1 MFFIVLFL
9 FFLFTELSQVHNK
22 HICRRLLSLDSV
34 AALSFVACQSKKAAN
49 IHNRWLSYRRRLSLG
64 SKNDGMIVL
73 EKGEHRN
80 LLYSMLVFAIFLLWQ
95 ATKSSAR
102 TFYYLAVKPQV
113 TFASLSSPAVMD
125 IRRLLALASDKVE
138 RGDACLR

>member
-1 MFFIVLFL
+1 MEYLD
-9 FFLFTELSQVHNK
+9 
-22 HICRRLLSLDSV
+22 RL
-34 AALSFVACQSKKAAN
+34 
-49 IHNRWLSYRRRLSLG
+49 
-64 SKNDGMIVL
+64 
-73 EKGEHRN
+73 
-80 LLYSMLVFAIFLLWQ
+80 LVFALFLLWQ